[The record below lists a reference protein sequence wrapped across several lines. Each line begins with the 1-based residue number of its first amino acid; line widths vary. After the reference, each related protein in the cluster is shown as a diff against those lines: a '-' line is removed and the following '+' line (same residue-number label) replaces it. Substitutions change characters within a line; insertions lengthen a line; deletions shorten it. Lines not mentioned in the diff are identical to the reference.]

1 MKLKAIILSC
11 LLACVVQLHAK
22 EDPIDVAMDAAMGP
36 AMERDGS
43 TEGQIA
49 VFKQAQVK
57 WEARLNSVYRL
68 LKASM
73 GAEEFGALQQA
84 QRAWLVYREKQLVS
98 LESSCS
104 KICPGTRWI
113 PFYERE
119 VMLLTRARVQDL
131 EGLVE
136 LVNERG
142 NY

>member
-1 MKLKAIILSC
+1 MKLKAIVLSC

-43 TEGQIA
+43 TEGQIE

-57 WEARLNSVYRL
+57 WEARLNSVYKL

-73 GAEEFGALQQA
+73 GEEEFGTLQQA
-84 QRAWLVYREKQLVS
+84 QRAWLVYREKQLIS
-98 LESSCS
+98 LKSSYS
-104 KICPGTRWI
+104 KICPGTMWI

-119 VMLLTRARVQDL
+119 VMLLTRARAQEL

-136 LVNERG
+136 LVSER
-142 NY
+142 